1 MLHRLLFAALAA
13 GIVGG
18 LAAAVL
24 QHFTTTP
31 LILEAELYEGGAPEG
46 AVHSGLAPSGVGGAA
61 FGGAR
66 LVLANAGEDHG
77 DDHGAAGGED
87 GSGAWAPADGL
98 ERTLY
103 TSVVTI
109 GTAFGFALILL
120 SLMVL
125 AGVRITARS
134 GLLWGVAGFAAAG
147 LAPAL
152 GLSPELPGSAA
163 AALEARQV
171 WWLAT
176 ALATAAGLWLALR
189 VSTPWAI
196 AAGVVLMILPH
207 LAGAPHPDG
216 FTSTVP
222 SELSGHFAAASL
234 VVLAVI
240 WALSGTIAG
249 YVWQRGEQKQTAAA
263 AAA

>member
-1 MLHRLLFAALAA
+1 MLNRILFAALVA

-18 LAAAVL
+18 LATAML

-31 LILEAELYEGGAPEG
+31 LIVAAEFYEGGDAGTAAP
-46 AVHSGLAPSGVGGAA
+46 AHLDAPA

-66 LVLANAGEDHG
+66 LVLVHEHG
-77 DDHGAAGGED
+77 DHAEGGEAS
-87 GSGAWAPADGL
+87 GSGGWAPADGI

-103 TSVVTI
+103 TSISTI

-120 SLMVL
+120 SAMIL
-125 AGVRITARS
+125 ANARITARS
-134 GLLWGVAGFAAAG
+134 GLLWGVAGFVAAG

-163 AALEARQV
+163 ADLGARQL
-171 WWLAT
+171 WWLGT
-176 ALATAAGLWLALR
+176 AVATAAGLWLALR
-189 VSTPWAI
+189 VSTLPAI
-196 AAGVVLMILPH
+196 AGGIALMILPH
-207 LAGAPHPDG
+207 LVGAPHPEA

-234 VVLAVI
+234 VVLAVV
-240 WALSGTIAG
+240 WVLAGTLAG
-249 YVWQRGEQKQTAAA
+249 YVWQRGEAKQAAA